1 MRASALARGSA
12 VIAVLC
18 VAVAAVAAGAAGCRP
33 AMGPAQTTFATPED
47 GAKALIEVAKRGKAD
62 DLMKL
67 LGPNAQP
74 LVDASDPKTARQH
87 REVFVVAAAEGW
99 RLADS
104 GPDNRVLVVGHEAWP
119 FPVPI
124 VKDGA
129 RWRFDSVAGVEEVQA
144 RQIGRNELG
153 AIRACR
159 TYVVAQRL
167 YARNGHDGK
176 PAGLFA
182 TALRSDA
189 GKHNG
194 LYWPAARGEKRSPLG
209 DLIADAGADGKSP
222 FHGYH
227 FKILPPR
234 DAQGFALMAWPA
246 TYDVT
251 GIMTFVIDQD
261 GTVRQKDLGSDTAQ
275 AAAAIT
281 ATSADAT
288 WDAVQ

>member
-1 MRASALARGSA
+1 MRAPASARGW
-12 VIAVLC
+12 VTVVLC
-18 VAVAAVAAGAAGCRP
+18 AAIAAAVACRP
-33 AMGPAQTTFATPED
+33 ATAPAQTTFATPED
-47 GAKALIEVAKRGKAD
+47 AAKALIEVAKRGKLD

-67 LGPNAQP
+67 LGPGAQQ
-74 LVDASDPKTARQH
+74 LVDASDSKASGQN

-99 RLADS
+99 RLADN
-104 GPDNRVLVVGHEAWP
+104 GREGRVLVVGNEAWP

-124 VKDGA
+124 VKDGS
-129 RWRFDSVAGVEEVQA
+129 RWRFDSAAGVEEVQA

-167 YARNGHDGK
+167 YARTGHDGK

-189 GKHNG
+189 GKQNG

-209 DLIADAGADGKSP
+209 DLIADAGADGKPP
-222 FHGYH
+222 FHGYR

-234 DAQGFALMAWPA
+234 DAKGFALMAWPE

-251 GIMTFVIDQD
+251 GVMTFVIDQD
-261 GTVRQKDLGSDTAQ
+261 GIVRQKDLGPDTAQ

-281 ATSADAT
+281 VSAADAT

>member
-1 MRASALARGSA
+1 MAPASIRRSVAT
-12 VIAVLC
+12 VVVC
-18 VAVAAVAAGAAGCRP
+18 VAVAATVACRS
-33 AMGPAQTTFATPED
+33 AKGPTQTTFASPEE
-47 GAKALIEVAKRGKAD
+47 GAKALIDVAKRGKLD
-62 DLMKL
+62 ELMKL
-67 LGPNAQP
+67 LGPDAQP
-74 LVDASDPKTARQH
+74 LVDATDPKTARQR

-99 RLADS
+99 RLADN
-104 GPDNRVLVVGHEAWP
+104 GPDGRVLVVGNESWP
-119 FPVPI
+119 FPVPL
-124 VKDGA
+124 VKDGS
-129 RWRFDSVAGVEEVQA
+129 RWRFDSVAGVEEVQD
-144 RQIGRNELG
+144 RLIGRNELG

-159 TYVVAQRL
+159 AYVIAQRI

-176 PAGLFA
+176 PAGLYA
-182 TALRSDA
+182 AALRSDA